1 MDKYKK
7 IEVIYP
13 DGRRDCKKNVTETYR
28 AAIEYI
34 GLEKVRGLGI
44 FYNSINIVSTRDE
57 MENSKGKR
65 LVNGKLSKGK
75 KESRAISLL
84 SKGSEL
90 GICTQFGTKTKYDRL
105 VGINEALQ
113 AGLKIRLLKGADAD
127 TTVSVPI
134 ERITDD
140 EKEGLLKEYN
150 LTRYE
155 RSHIARRLCLEHYG
169 AVCQICGFDFEK
181 VYGKRDNDEPYI
193 EIHHINPLAE
203 SSAEKGEH
211 KVDYVNDLI
220 PVCANCHRM
229 LHHMKK
235 RTLHPSELKAI
246 LTDRNF
252 FEHPSPTV

>member
-7 IEVIYP
+7 IEIIYP
-13 DGRRDCKKNVTETYR
+13 DGRHDCQENVTETYR

-44 FYNSINIVSTRDE
+44 MLNSINIVSTRDE
-57 MENSKGKR
+57 MKSSTGYQTESYAMSR
-65 LVNGKLSKGK
+65 LNQ
-75 KESRAISLL
+75 
-84 SKGSEL
+84 GSDL
-90 GICTQFGTKTKYDRL
+90 GICTQFDTHTKYKKL
-105 VGINEALQ
+105 VKINEALQ
-113 AGLKIRLLKGADAD
+113 AGLKIRLLKGADAA

-155 RSHIARRLCLEHYG
+155 RSHLARRLCLEHYG

-181 VYGKRDNDEPYI
+181 VYGKRDNAEPYI

-235 RTLHPSELKAI
+235 RTLHPSELKIILKKNKAI
-246 LTDRNF
+246 I
-252 FEHPSPTV
+252 

>member
-13 DGRRDCKKNVTETYR
+13 DGKRDCQENVSHTYR
-28 AAIEYI
+28 NAIEYL
-34 GLEKVRGLGI
+34 GLERVRALGI
-44 FYNSINIVSTRDE
+44 VYNSINIVSTRDE
-57 MENSKGKR
+57 MENST
-65 LVNGKLSKGK
+65 GK

-90 GICTQFGTKTKYDRL
+90 GICTQFETKTKYEKL
-105 VGINEALQ
+105 VEINEALQ

-155 RSHIARRLCLEHYG
+155 RNHIARRLCLEHYG
-169 AVCQICGFDFEK
+169 AVCHICGFDFEK
-181 VYGKRDNDEPYI
+181 VYGKRDNAEPYI

-235 RTLHPSELKAI
+235 RTLHPSELKII
-246 LTDRNF
+246 LKKIRQ
-252 FEHPSPTV
+252 

>member
-1 MDKYKK
+1 MDKKK

-13 DGRRDCKKNVTETYR
+13 DGRRDCQKNVTDTYR
-28 AAIEYI
+28 TAIKYL
-34 GLEKVRGLGI
+34 GLEKVRALGI
-44 FYNSINIVSTRDE
+44 RLNYINIVSTRDE
-57 MENSKGKR
+57 MERSKG
-65 LVNGKLSKGK
+65 GQ
-75 KESRAISLL
+75 KETYAISHLE
-84 SKGSEL
+84 KGLDL
-90 GICTQFGTKTKYDRL
+90 GICTQFETKTKYEKL
-105 VGINEALQ
+105 VEINEALQ
-113 AGLKIRLLKGADAD
+113 AGLKIQLLKGADAD

-181 VYGKRDNDEPYI
+181 VYGKRDNAEPYI

-235 RTLHPSELKAI
+235 SK
-246 LTDRNF
+246 D
-252 FEHPSPTV
+252 